1 MSAAP
6 HLPAP
11 PGQPIVAAA
20 AEPPMDMNEGAAL
33 AEQPV
38 QEVQEMDQDHLAA
51 RNLAGHCQ
59 AAVVNRMDPRAGQ
72 LVPYV
77 SLSSDDDSSDEEGKT
92 LLNIQYS
99 RL

>member
-1 MSAAP
+1 MDVAE
-6 HLPAP
+6 
-11 PGQPIVAAA
+11 GAAA
-20 AEPPMDMNEGAAL
+20 AKT
-33 AEQPV
+33 PV
-38 QEVQEMDQDHLAA
+38 QEAQGMDLDLPGV
-51 RNLAGHCQ
+51 RNLAGHRQ
-59 AAVVNRMDPRAGQ
+59 AAVVNRVDPRAGQ